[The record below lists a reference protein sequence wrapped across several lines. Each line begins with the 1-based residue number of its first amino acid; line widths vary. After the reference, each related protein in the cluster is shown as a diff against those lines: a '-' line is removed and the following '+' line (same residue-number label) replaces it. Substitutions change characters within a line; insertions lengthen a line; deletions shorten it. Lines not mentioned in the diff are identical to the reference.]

1 LTALIP
7 QDEFNPTRRCTVKQA
22 WLSLLIILLIPVF
35 LFALLII
42 HELGHTTAARLL
54 GDPGAVFYLAD
65 KTEQSSCIGCTYY
78 DVSKLSSGANL
89 IVSLAGLFA
98 GQLVA
103 VTALFL
109 LQLRQAGNRW
119 LRLFLSIT
127 ALSFAFSDV
136 PWQVLQALSANL
148 GRSLWPTGAD
158 LVDFLLL
165 LQMRFDLHP
174 LLLKVSLLL
183 VAGLYLAG
191 FVWLYG
197 RNRAAQMLSNPSI
210 ETTGF

>member
-1 LTALIP
+1 MM
-7 QDEFNPTRRCTVKQA
+7 KQA

-35 LFALLII
+35 LFTLII
-42 HELGHTTAARLL
+42 VHELGHTTTARLL

-65 KTEQSSCIGCTYY
+65 ETEESRCIGCTYY
-78 DVSKLSSGANL
+78 DVSKLSWRANL

-109 LQLRQAGNRW
+109 LQVHYMGNRW
-119 LRLFLSIT
+119 LRLFLSMT

-136 PWQVLQALSANL
+136 PWQVLQALTADL
-148 GRSLWPTGAD
+148 GRSQWPTGAD

-165 LQMRFDLHP
+165 LQMRFDLNP
-174 LLLKVSLLL
+174 LLLKGFLLL
-183 VAGLYLAG
+183 AAGLYLAG
-191 FVWLYG
+191 FVWLYR
-197 RNRAAQMLSNPSI
+197 RNQVAQTLWKPAI
-210 ETTGF
+210 ETSGA